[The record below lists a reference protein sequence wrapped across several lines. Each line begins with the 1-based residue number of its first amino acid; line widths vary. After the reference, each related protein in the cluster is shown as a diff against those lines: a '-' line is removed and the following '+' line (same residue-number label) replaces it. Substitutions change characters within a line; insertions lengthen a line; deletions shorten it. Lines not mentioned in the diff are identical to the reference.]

1 MKKKYIYFVLILVL
15 MISIYY
21 LLNSTGIKKYL
32 FNISTSIL
40 DKMIIEPKEITNNI
54 TLGINKDLEYENNE
68 LKALLGLKTEI
79 YNLTISKV
87 LKRDDWYNELIIN
100 KGSKDGIK
108 KNDSVINNRI
118 LIGRIKE
125 VGNNYSI
132 VELVTSN
139 KDSSKVSVKV
149 NDSYGI
155 ISSYSYDE
163 DVLVI
168 NNLLKNTDISVLD
181 KVYTSGLG
189 ELDDAGIYIGY
200 VLDIDYDEL
209 GLSKIIKVKPGYD
222 LNNIRYVGVLSK

>member
-108 KNDSVINNRI
+108 INDSVINNRI